1 MKNKSQSTKVNTL
14 AIHAGIS
21 PNPHTG
27 AIVDPI
33 SQCSVYA
40 QSYPGEF
47 KYDYGRS
54 MNPNYYP
61 LEEALAALE
70 GAKYATVTSS
80 GVGAMSTIIT
90 LVKAGDTV
98 ILPTDLYG
106 GTYRLFVQLFGTYG
120 VNFKQVDM
128 SDLDKVENV
137 LKESAKE
144 SAKGTG
150 ALMLYA
156 ESPTNP
162 MLQIYDLQALAS
174 LAKKYSA
181 ISVMDNTFATPIFQ
195 NPLSLG
201 FDAVLHSAS
210 KYLGGHSDIVGGAV
224 MTNLE
229 SIRERTDFARKS
241 MGVHLDPLSMFLLRR
256 GLKTLPL
263 RMERHEKNAM
273 LFAKH
278 FEGHKVIKRVIYPG
292 LESHPQH
299 DIAKKQMKGFSGM
312 VSIEFALKEEE
323 LKKLVSS
330 FSIITL
336 AESLGAVESLVQ
348 IPSFMSNKKIPE
360 ELRKSHGLHDNLVR
374 FSIGIEDVDDIIED
388 LESALNRV

>member
-1 MKNKSQSTKVNTL
+1 MKSEYKSIYTSAV
-14 AIHAGIS
+14 HAGSI
-21 PNPHTG
+21 PNSLTG
-27 AIVDPI
+27 AVVEPI
-33 SQCSVYA
+33 AQCSVYA
-40 QSYPGEF
+40 QQSPGDF

-80 GVGAMSTIIT
+80 GVGAMTAIIT

-128 SDLDKVENV
+128 RDINLVEDS
-137 LKESAKE
+137 LRH
-144 SAKGTG
+144 G
-150 ALMLYA
+150 AQMLYA

-162 MLQIYDLQALAS
+162 MLQIYDLQELAS
-174 LAKKYSA
+174 LSKRYGAV
-181 ISVMDNTFATPIFQ
+181 SVMDNTFATPVFQ

-210 KYLGGHSDIVGGAV
+210 KYLGGHSDIVGGAI
-224 MTNLE
+224 MTNSLN
-229 SIRERTDFARKS
+229 IRERTDFARKA

-256 GLKTLPL
+256 GIKTLPL
-263 RMERHEKNAM
+263 RMERHESNAIK
-273 LFAKH
+273 FAKY
-278 FEGHKVIKRVIYPG
+278 FEGHKKVVRVFYPG

-299 DIAKKQMKGFSGM
+299 YIAKKQMKGFSGM
-312 VSIEFALKEEE
+312 VSIEFSLDTERLNKF
-323 LKKLVSS
+323 VSS
-330 FSIITL
+330 FKVITL

-348 IPSFMSNKKIPE
+348 IPASMSNKKIPVE
-360 ELRKSHGLHDNLVR
+360 IREAHGLGDKLVR
-374 FSIGIEDVDDIIED
+374 FSIGIEDFDDIIED
-388 LESALNRV
+388 VEQALARV